1 MTFFVLACGAKEM
14 QADVPDM
21 NDEIY
26 IPQDDMAGDLAN
38 DRAEDE
44 STLDNAESSIQST
57 SKRAVGEELEDESQ
71 TECSS
76 GTYQYQVCNS
86 IC

>member
-38 DRAEDE
+38 DRAE
-44 STLDNAESSIQST
+44 QP
-57 SKRAVGEELEDESQ
+57 SQ
-71 TECSS
+71 R
-76 GTYQYQVCNS
+76 
-86 IC
+86 